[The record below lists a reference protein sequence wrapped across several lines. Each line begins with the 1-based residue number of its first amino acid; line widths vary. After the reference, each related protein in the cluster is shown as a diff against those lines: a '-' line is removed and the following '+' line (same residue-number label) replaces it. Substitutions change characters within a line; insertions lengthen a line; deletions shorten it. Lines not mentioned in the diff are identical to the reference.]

1 MPVQNCSLCWHS
13 RRPQIERYMKAD
25 ANYNIILRYLREAA
39 KEDPKVRTYGTKD
52 PLKRHRERCLGL
64 PPLASMTGGRDLAAP
79 PPPPADEG
87 EVTDKEIRDE
97 ARRLL
102 HARLGELGA
111 KELHT
116 LVVEGL
122 KTERA
127 LAAAKRKDAEDDD
140 SDEDA
145 IEDMRGALGQL
156 KVV

>member
-1 MPVQNCSLCWHS
+1 
-13 RRPQIERYMKAD
+13 MKGD
-25 ANYNIILRYLREAA
+25 ATYGIILKYLKEQAA
-39 KEDPKVRTYGTKD
+39 LDPKVRTYGTKD
-52 PLKRHRERCLGL
+52 PLKRHRERCLNL
-64 PPLASMTGGRDLAAP
+64 PPFASMTGGRDYSPA
-79 PPPPADEG
+79 PPPPADQG

-102 HARLGELGA
+102 HARLDELGA

-127 LAAAKRKDAEDDD
+127 MAALKAKAKDDDD

-145 IEDMRGALGQL
+145 IEDMRGAL